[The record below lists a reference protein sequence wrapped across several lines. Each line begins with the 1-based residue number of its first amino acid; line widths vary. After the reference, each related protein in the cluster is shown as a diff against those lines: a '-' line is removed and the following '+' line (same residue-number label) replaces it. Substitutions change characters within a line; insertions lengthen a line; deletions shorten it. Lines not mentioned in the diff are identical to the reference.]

1 MAQEGRTGTL
11 RDGYWIKRVPSA
23 YTPAQVAEY
32 LQCVGLTQYTESN
45 IASGGFP
52 PSFDNLGVLI
62 RFHLLTFP
70 FEHTAMHYTPD
81 HTMDVTAEGAFRRFV
96 HECKGSYCFGH
107 NNLFLQILRGLGYRA
122 YAGSARVNMAPGFSS
137 PPNFSYFSHMFV
149 FVQPFEN
156 NQTYIVDVGFG
167 ATGLTRPIL
176 LSDAEDNVVFGTTP
190 TERHRLRLGPHPLSS
205 LGVAENP
212 SKSISSALS
221 WQLEAWHD
229 KQDPAAPNAWKIL
242 FTFPEDEFLDVDVQ
256 NASYITAMKPGA
268 IPLFWSNVVCM
279 KHLLIRDMAQVPEED
294 VYTHSNIHD
303 DGTFMYR
310 LVMVENRVTEHVG
323 TRTTSIRTL
332 ESERDRIVAMRELFK
347 IPIEDSAIVYME
359 GRAPSLG

>member
-11 RDGYWIKRVPSA
+11 RDGCWIKRVPSA
-23 YTPAQVAEY
+23 YTPAQIAEY
-32 LQCVGLTQYTESN
+32 LQYVGLTQYTESN
-45 IASGGFP
+45 IASGGFS
-52 PSFDNLGVLI
+52 PSFDNLGLLVRL
-62 RFHLLTFP
+62 HLLTFL

-81 HTMDVTAEGAFRRFV
+81 HTMDVTAAGVFRQFV
-96 HECKGSYCFGH
+96 HERKGSYCFG
-107 NNLFLQILRGLGYRA
+107 NNSLFLQILRGLGYRA

-137 PPNFSYFSHMFV
+137 PPDYTYFSHMFI

-167 ATGLTRPIL
+167 APGPTRPIL

-205 LGVAENP
+205 LGVYLPCVPADMME
-212 SKSISSALS
+212 SSV
-221 WQLEAWHD
+221 QRTR
-229 KQDPAAPNAWKIL
+229 KDPATPNTWKIL
-242 FTFPEDEFLDVDVQ
+242 FTFPENEFYDVDIQ
-256 NASYITAMKPGA
+256 NASYITAMKFGA
-268 IPLFWSNVVCM
+268 IPRFQSGIVCT
-279 KHLLIRDMAQVPEED
+279 KHLLIRDMAQAPEEH
-294 VYTHSNIHD
+294 VYTHPNIHD

-310 LVMVENRVTEHVG
+310 LVMVDNRVTEQVG
-323 TRTTSIRTL
+323 TRSTTIRTL